1 MARLKNVP
9 PPPEPVS
16 TLQFGPPTTAPRPAV
31 AKPVA
36 AKPAATTRTTAP
48 AAPQQ
53 ADNTVDAIANSYK
66 SGSGGEQNL
75 FKKITGALLTGVGA
89 TPGAALFPI
98 KRIRAEQQ
106 ELGKA
111 VLSMPLGLVK
121 MVPGG
126 VRDIVNLAQA
136 NPSFGAFTPRYGA
149 AIPEGPTILPVAKA
163 PSSKGP
169 LGIPIQVNPE
179 WMKKYPVIGEMGQG
193 MLHTLSGENLG
204 QYYTQI
210 KNGEPISGHV
220 LIDAMNATAF
230 MAPIKSTLR
239 RGAMKYKVPYDEA
252 AVKLAVADDALR
264 AAEEA
269 SQLLETMRYVG
280 SDISALEKTVQAQL
294 DAARAA
300 RGPAFEAERAAW
312 AQYSPRKKLYENAV
326 RAKKGIDQLGL
337 LPFMPYIEGFK
348 GISALR
354 TGGFAF
360 RTPYIEGFKFGF
372 RDTPRTFLWVG
383 EKGAARY
390 FDAANKLE
398 DQMLL
403 DEKNGIPRNQDTI
416 DQINKYRR
424 LGAIK
429 RYTAM
434 NYEVKRHLRTVLRNA
449 SNQQQ
454 TQLRSLT
461 DILKNP
467 EFKDEFGILTP
478 VEQEVIIGVI
488 NGRIQLV
495 SALAEATG
503 LPLDRVAFMGR
514 VNAERPGRFLSGE
527 AAQLGRDY
535 IDGKLPAEAN
545 ARITGAIESLMV
557 KMQDVTQQAV
567 EGYGRRTPVALE
579 QLTPIPFP
587 NILRQKLVA
596 AGQMELVAVMDQL
609 AENGVFDLDP
619 GNPIRVQIL
628 QEIVNASPASV
639 AMDPSIY
646 PASMR
651 ENVEFYNRFRRY
663 LERQTAKTYG
673 GEPGPE
679 RPTARGPRP
688 EEPPGAGMVPSEKA
702 GYAGGTRLTQPDI
715 EALEAEGVIEPGQF
729 VPPSLQVEEI
739 AIRRGNEFGRN
750 TIAFL
755 NRVRGSVRRLSEE
768 IFVLQDKI
776 DQAERRVIRLEFE
789 IQTVRIQNELRNG
802 ASIDDLATEYQVSP
816 DDIIAIRDADPLRSI
831 EAAYAK
837 ALDEFEKSTGVYT
850 EDDILEFELQLRE
863 AQEAANAKLR
873 QLEEEMATAAEELD
887 ALDSDSIAL
896 EQELDNAGGQPD
908 ELLDAIEQDMI
919 IDDVKNSAKAVAAEP
934 AKPTAATI
942 ADYDLDVVGGD
953 WRDLPEGFEF
963 GNRYVGGSRNYLR
976 LSKRPLRF
984 KLPSINKQVT
994 IWFGYNRVRGQKF
1007 LGGGPVPLDYE
1018 YLDNNQLGIDVSPD
1032 MSPLG
1037 ILEQLDQLDAGINRI
1052 SAKNTI
1058 ATQSDNLANVSEGK
1072 AKPVTLTKEDIA
1084 AIKAQFKAQVAEARA
1099 FFTQRFDKGPVI
1111 RPTTWRQVYE
1121 QPMIAFGL
1129 TTSSP
1134 PMQQLVLPVKAGGM
1148 KFGVIKFKYDAEVGT
1163 IVIDNNFPNGM
1174 QYGILISDMKSVG
1187 EIILRIDKQIAHA
1200 IEFRQADPKLQPW
1213 LVDMMQLRDH
1223 IVANLSTQ
1231 TRLTAAGAPDIQPTT
1246 KPYTSTQSAIPS
1258 EVLPEPTSKFTVP
1271 GEYISSRYEN
1281 VPEVFFPFEYENSP
1295 FTLEVIESL
1304 ADTPG
1309 GVVISTPDN
1318 SLNVRIWDEVPISEY
1333 KRAVDELEG
1342 FYQYDKPIK
1351 GLTYKELKS
1360 RGGAITYV
1368 PVAKKGGYVLE
1379 PVISSEAA
1387 PTAPE
1392 PVTVDGVTYAP
1403 EKLDEAIKNAEAE
1416 VKRLEKATKGTLK
1429 KPKAEAEAPAEPEVM
1444 TTEAKIEA
1452 VKAVVDDMI
1461 SRGQLGKNANKTF
1474 EEALDDTVPAPNPKK
1489 AATARNSQIKTN
1501 DFFDVSE
1508 YKGVRYAN
1516 TQYVIYQFDDVPY
1529 VVENNVLEPGRYKHT
1544 PNGPEKISDMPSRA
1558 GELIEKTKK
1567 EATKPV
1573 KPVQKYR
1580 TADGFVY
1587 LLEDADGNIYALEGK
1602 RFESFNDGSYELRA
1616 SAPNKPIAVFKN
1628 KKIVGLVMPLRLE
1641 NLGITGRLGK
1651 EEIFNVALSTFK
1663 RNESTV
1669 TNLAR
1674 IEPTKIS
1681 YQPGYKPTPGE
1692 TKATPLSS
1700 ELPAA
1705 KSRLERLKEAKA
1717 KSEAAVA
1724 EKPSA
1729 FPKYPKGTTDVRI
1742 GSGWIPGVTFVPPR
1756 TGKLPYGPVDMGD
1769 YLFTVET
1776 KAEFSQIFENG
1787 PVTVENFPPNLQDA
1801 VDRVKW
1807 EVTYY
1812 PMSPDFGPVLTRL
1825 GDNLELLEDAKPGSI
1840 DVDTIKAQ
1848 IVEDINTLDRISR
1861 MDATQLEKDVQARIA
1876 VAVENMEIPAVDPTR
1891 PNVSALVEVDK
1902 KAKQIAESYKAGDTK
1917 AAVMS
1922 SKAEKPADAQKYLAR
1937 YNRSLERLRKLEA
1950 RYETEAQ
1957 AGTARLSK
1965 LEENIA
1971 KKREGIAK
1979 QRLRLEKK
1987 QRLLAARQQQK
1998 ALTEARLGRE
2008 IVTQGEARAQVS
2020 SKVPGVLLPYEGPVP
2035 MRLTETQGLQ
2045 PKARELA
2052 VYQDPA
2058 ILEQGN
2064 VARLQRMEPALP
2076 LRVALEGRGEVYP
2089 GEQVFGPEWVRD
2101 ADGQWH
2107 PQIGP
2112 AYLPTGYP
2120 QPLTGGMPRV
2130 IQEDGLTG
2138 FLKNTSEHYRT
2149 GDGQTIF
2156 NFPDLIRRITNE
2168 QYQLTINDGYHAMLG
2183 RFGKSPLEIIAQQLG
2198 GDMNA
2203 AESVVFQMYLDAYN
2217 RARAMPADDLLKY
2230 YDEALAKG
2238 MVQQP
2243 IEGGTGAYNLGVK
2256 NPEAAAKYM
2265 TDYLFGT
2272 ALNEIM
2278 ARFGMET
2285 ANVYGSIDSAVSLAS
2300 IGKDTKFLPV
2310 YVKQAIRKY
2319 EVVPEPPGGIKGY
2332 LIRGSARAT
2341 RAFKT
2346 TTLMFS
2352 INWQLGD
2359 LITNMMLAH
2368 MTGVSVDEMMK
2379 AMSEVKAVEYGTG
2392 KGTVRRMVSP
2402 NAPELESYGPLG
2414 QFLRE
2419 APVQDISL
2427 AQEERAV
2434 LKGVISGKERGSRVA
2449 RAVSRRTGYSPF
2461 KANESINRITRH
2473 AYFLVKFKRA
2483 LEEAGFDMENKAAF
2497 NDMLAT
2503 RSWRNDKTI
2512 RALVLDVAEQANDV
2526 LGDFMDLTYNER
2538 GYVLPQIPFYT
2549 WAKHIHK
2556 VMLLLGRD
2564 HPQSL
2569 RWYATLGAL
2578 SFDPSD
2584 EQNQFTQFLLETPL
2598 GFSSLQ
2604 TINPLADVA
2613 GGPIAAILAGRP
2625 REAFRVLGPGQKLAG
2640 AAVGLDVGRGFA
2652 AFSRPYGSTPV
2663 DEYGSP
2669 LPDMS
2674 LLARPEEFLGYA
2686 AQQFPIAQRLMEIVP
2701 AGAQIGPVEVPKTIP
2716 GTRIALGPTLRYS
2729 TGEARLSSL
2738 TGQRIEKPGG
2748 TLAALGRLVALPLV
2762 PSQSERQIL
2771 ERSLAAEQQK
2781 KTLQTARLQWQSTPA
2796 P

>member
-16 TLQFGPPTTAPRPAV
+16 TLQFGPPTTASRPAV

-66 SGSGGEQNL
+66 SGSGSEQNL
-75 FKKITGALLTGVGA
+75 FKKIAGSVLGAVTSPAGLTL
-89 TPGAALFPI
+89 TPI
-98 KRIRAEQQ
+98 KRLRAEQQ

-111 VLSMPLGLVK
+111 MLSMPVGLVK

-149 AIPEGPTILPVAKA
+149 EIPEGPTILPVAKA

-230 MAPIKSTLR
+230 MSPIKSTLR
-239 RGAMKYKVPYDEA
+239 RGAMKYETPYKEA
-252 AVKLAVADDALR
+252 KSQLDLADDALR

-294 DAARAA
+294 DAAKAA
-300 RGPAFEAERAAW
+300 RGPAFEVERAAW
-312 AQYSPRKKLYENAV
+312 AQYSPRKKLYENAA
-326 RAKKGIDQLGL
+326 RAKKGIDKLGL

-354 TGGFAF
+354 TGGFA
-360 RTPYIEGFKFGF
+360 F

-416 DQINKYRR
+416 DQITKYRR

-467 EFKDEFGILTP
+467 QFKDEFGILTP

-535 IDGKLPAEAN
+535 LDGKLPEEAN
-545 ARITGAIESLMV
+545 ARITGAIENLMV

-596 AGQMELVAVMDQL
+596 AGQMELVGVMDQL

-619 GNPIRVQIL
+619 GNPIRVQVL

-679 RPTARGPRP
+679 TPTARGPRP

-729 VPPSLQVEEI
+729 VPPSLKVEEI

-776 DQAERRVIRLEFE
+776 DQAERRVIKLEFQ

-816 DDIIAIRDADPLRSI
+816 DEIIAIRDADPLRSI

-896 EQELDNAGGQPD
+896 EQELDNVGGQPD

-919 IDDVKNSAKAVAAEP
+919 IDEVKNSAKAVAAEP
-934 AKPTAATI
+934 AKPTGATI
-942 ADYDLDVVGGD
+942 ANYDLDVVGGD
-953 WRDLPEGFEF
+953 WRDLPKGFEF
-963 GNRYVGGSRNYLR
+963 GNRYVGGNRNYLR

-1007 LGGGPVPLDYE
+1007 LGGGPQPFDYE
-1018 YLDNNQLGIDVSPD
+1018 YLDNNQLAIDVSPD

-1037 ILEQLDQLDAGINRI
+1037 ILEQLDQLDAGINKI

-1099 FFTQRFDKGPVI
+1099 FFTQRFDKGPVV

-1121 QPMIAFGL
+1121 QPMVAFGL

-1163 IVIDNNFPNGM
+1163 IVIDNNFPDAAR
-1174 QYGILISDMKSVG
+1174 YGILISDMKSVG
-1187 EIILRIDKQIAHA
+1187 EIILKIDDQIAHA
-1200 IEFRQADPKLQPW
+1200 IKFRQGDPKLQPW

-1246 KPYTSTQSAIPS
+1246 KPYTSTQSAIPT

-1271 GEYISSRYEN
+1271 GEYVSSRYEN
-1281 VPEVFFPFEYENSP
+1281 APEVFFPFEYENSP

-1304 ADTPG
+1304 TDAPG

-1318 SLNVRIWDEVPISEY
+1318 SLKVRIWDEVPISEY

-1342 FYQYDKPIK
+1342 FYQYDRPIK
-1351 GLTYKELKS
+1351 GLTYSELKR
-1360 RGGAITYV
+1360 RGGAISYV

-1379 PVISSEAA
+1379 PVISGEAA
-1387 PTAPE
+1387 PVEPE
-1392 PVTVDGVTYAP
+1392 FATVDGVTYAP

-1429 KPKAEAEAPAEPEVM
+1429 KPKAEPEAEAPAEPEAM

-1452 VKAVVDDMI
+1452 VKTTIDDMVG
-1461 SRGQLGKNANKTF
+1461 RKQLGKTARETF
-1474 EEALDDTVPAPNPKK
+1474 EKALDDTVPKPNAKNAAK
-1489 AATARNSQIKTN
+1489 ARTN
-1501 DFFDVSE
+1501 DIESSEFFFVTNINKQK
-1508 YKGVRYAN
+1508 YIY
-1516 TQYVIYQFDDVPY
+1516 TPYVVYVFDDVAY
-1529 VVENNVLEPGRYKHT
+1529 ALDNNFEPGRYGNQEGGPVKT
-1544 PNGPEKISDMPSRA
+1544 GDDAPNIKSIIDNA
-1558 GELIEKTKK
+1558 KK
-1567 EATKPV
+1567 DATKPLV
-1573 KPVQKYR
+1573 PVQRYALQK
-1580 TADGFVY
+1580 DFVY
-1587 LLEDADGNIYALEGK
+1587 LFEDADGQIYQIGGD
-1602 RFESFNDGSYELRA
+1602 RFNAFNGPGYELRGF
-1616 SAPNKPIAVFKN
+1616 APDKPVSVYKDGKFAGV
-1628 KKIVGLVMPLRLE
+1628 VMPIKGGPAQRL
-1641 NLGITGRLGK
+1641 TA
-1651 EEIFNVALSTFK
+1651 EEIFNRALTSLK
-1663 RNESTV
+1663 KKQSEVVNRS
-1669 TNLAR
+1669 R
-1674 IEPTKIS
+1674 IEPTKVS
-1681 YQPGYKPTPGE
+1681 YQPGYAPKPAAP
-1692 TKATPLSS
+1692 ATPPPS

-1769 YLFTVET
+1769 YLFTVQT

-1807 EVTYY
+1807 EVNYY
-1812 PMSPDFGPVLTRL
+1812 PMSPDFGPVLRRL
-1825 GDNLELLEDAKPGSI
+1825 GNNFDLLENAKPGSI

-1891 PNVSALVEVDK
+1891 PNVSGLVEVDK

-1950 RYETEAQ
+1950 RYEAEAK
-1957 AGTARLSK
+1957 AGTGRLSK

-2076 LRVALEGRGEVYP
+2076 LRVALEGRGEIYP

-2183 RFGKSPLEIIAQQLG
+2183 RFGKSPLEIIAEQLG
-2198 GDMNA
+2198 GDTNA
-2203 AESVVFQMYLDAYN
+2203 AEAVVFQMYLDAYN

-2285 ANVYGSIDSAVSLAS
+2285 ANIYGSIDSAVSLAS

-2319 EVVPEPPGGIKGY
+2319 EVVPEPPGGLRGY

-2483 LEEAGFDMENKAAF
+2483 LEEAGFDMENNAAF

-2512 RALVLDVAEQANDV
+2512 RTLVLDVAEQANDV

-2584 EQNQFTQFLLETPL
+2584 EKNQFTQFLLETPL

-2625 REAFRVLGPGQKLAG
+2625 REAFRVLGPAQKLAG